1 MLSLDQKKFVKEYIK
16 DLNATQ
22 AYIRLTGDTQN
33 ASRKS
38 VKYSHNPEIKAEI
51 QKELQRKLEEIDID
65 STYVLSNIKKVLDT
79 AMARTPISTSE
90 DGTPITS
97 YDPTTALKATEQLGK
112 YLKLFTDRTENINV
126 QTDFEEYI
134 KKVESD
140 DEY

>member
-65 STYVLSNIKKVLDT
+65 STYVLSNIKQVLDT
-79 AMARTPISTSE
+79 AMARSPITTGE
-90 DGTPITS
+90 DGTSITS

>member
-1 MLSLDQKKFVKEYIK
+1 MITIEQKKFVKEYVK

-22 AYIRLTGDTQN
+22 AYIRLTGDTKD
-33 ASRKS
+33 AGRKAY
-38 VKYSHNPEIKAEI
+38 KYTSNPEIKKEI
-51 QKELQRKLEEIDID
+51 QLEIQRRMEELDID
-65 STYVLSNIKKVLDT
+65 KSYVLSNIKQILDT
-79 AMARTPISTSE
+79 AMARSPITQAE

-112 YLKLFTDRTENINV
+112 YLKIFTDRTENINV

-140 DEY
+140 EEY